1 MRHTEVTAHSS
12 QLKFIPMKKLFNLIG
27 LILLLAGCKTRNIH
41 FTIPEQTLPV
51 SFQRYADSTTI
62 ADMQWRDYFAD
73 RHLVTLIDTALTRN
87 PDLNIALERI
97 ELANAGLLNARAALR
112 PSVSGNISPALRRY
126 GLYTMDGAGNIS
138 TEITPGK
145 IVPTDLPDFYI
156 GLQSSWEIDLWK
168 KLSNRKNAAYSSFL
182 ASVEGA
188 RLVTTALI
196 SEIALAYYELIALD
210 NEQEVLSE
218 TIRNQEEVLDVIRY
232 QKEAGRANELVVQQ
246 FKAQQLNTRTLERE
260 VMLKISETENRINF
274 LLGRYPQPIERNKT
288 LLFRDLPLEIATG
301 IPSQMLLNRPDIRA
315 ANYQVQAS
323 RFDVKAA
330 NAEFLP
336 GLTLTAGLGY
346 QAFNP
351 KFLLQTPASLAYS
364 LVGGLTAPL
373 INKKAIEARFSMA
386 KSSQIIA
393 MYTYQKAILNGY
405 TEVVNELT
413 RINALRE
420 ISDLKTVQS
429 QVLEESV
436 ETSSQLYASAKATY
450 LEVLIAQQNAIQAKL
465 EMVDSHKKQLMA
477 SIAIYKALGGGWK

>member
-1 MRHTEVTAHSS
+1 
-12 QLKFIPMKKLFNLIG
+12 MKTLFKLTWV
-27 LILLLAGCKTRNIH
+27 ILLLTGCKTRNIH
-41 FTIPEQTLPV
+41 LTVPERTLPER
-51 SFQRYADSTTI
+51 FQRYTDSTTI
-62 ADMQWRDYFAD
+62 ADIKWRDYFAD
-73 RHLVTLIDTALTRN
+73 AHLVALIDTALANN
-87 PDLNIALERI
+87 PDLKIAMERI
-97 ELANAGLLNARAALR
+97 EMAHAGLLNAKAALR
-112 PSVSGNISPALRRY
+112 PAVSGNVTPAIRRY

-138 TEITPGK
+138 TEMTPGK

-182 ASVEGA
+182 ASVEGT
-188 RLVTTALI
+188 RFVTTSLI
-196 SEIALAYYELIALD
+196 TEIALSYYELIALD
-210 NEQEVLSE
+210 NEREILTE

-246 FKAQQLNTRTLERE
+246 FKAQQLNTQTLERE
-260 VMLKISETENRINF
+260 VMQQISETENRINF
-274 LLGRYPQPIERNKT
+274 LLGRYPQPIERNME
-288 LLFRDLPLEIATG
+288 LLFRDLPLEIASG

-315 ANYQVQAS
+315 ANYQVKAS

-336 GLTLTAGLGY
+336 SLTLTAGLGY

-351 KFLLQTPASLAYS
+351 KFLFNTPASIAYS

-373 INKKAIEARFSMA
+373 INKRAIEARFRMA

-393 MYTYQKAILNGY
+393 MYEYQKAILNGY

-420 ISDLKTVQS
+420 ISDLKTLQS

-436 ETSSQLYASAKATY
+436 ETSNQLYVSAKATY

-465 EMVDSHKKQLMA
+465 DMVDSHRKQLMA
-477 SIAIYKALGGGWK
+477 SINIYKALGGGWK

>member
-1 MRHTEVTAHSS
+1 
-12 QLKFIPMKKLFNLIG
+12 MKKLFNLIG

-41 FTIPEQTLPV
+41 FTVPERTLPA
-51 SFQRYADSTTI
+51 SFQRYADTTTI
-62 ADMQWRDYFAD
+62 ADIRWRDYFAD
-73 RHLVTLIDTALTRN
+73 PHLVALIDTALEYN
-87 PDLNIALERI
+87 PDLKIAMERI

-112 PSVSGNISPALRRY
+112 PAVSGNVTPAIRRY

-138 TEITPGK
+138 TEMTPGK

-168 KLSNRKNAAYSSFL
+168 KLSNRKSAAYSSFL
-182 ASVEGA
+182 ASMEGA
-188 RLVTTALI
+188 RFVSTALI
-196 SEIALAYYELIALD
+196 TEIALAYYELIALD
-210 NEQEVLSE
+210 NEREILTE

-246 FKAQQLNTRTLERE
+246 FKAQQLNTQTLERE
-260 VMLKISETENRINF
+260 VMQQISETENRINF
-274 LLGRYPQPIERNKT
+274 LLGRYPQPIERNME
-288 LLFRDLPLEIATG
+288 LLFRDLPLEIASG
-301 IPSQMLLNRPDIRA
+301 VPSQMLLNRPDIQA

-336 GLTLTAGLGY
+336 SLTLTGGLGY

-351 KFLLQTPASLAYS
+351 KFLFNTPASLAYS

-373 INKKAIEARFSMA
+373 INKRAIEARFSMA
-386 KSSQIIA
+386 KSSQVIA
-393 MYTYQKAILNGY
+393 MYEYQKTILNGY

-420 ISDLKTVQS
+420 ISDLKTLQS

-436 ETSSQLYASAKATY
+436 ETSNQLYTSAKATY

-477 SIAIYKALGGGWK
+477 SINIYRALGGGWK

>member
-1 MRHTEVTAHSS
+1 
-12 QLKFIPMKKLFNLIG
+12 MKKLFNLIG

-41 FTIPEQTLPV
+41 FTVPERTLPA
-51 SFQRYADSTTI
+51 SFQRYADTTTI
-62 ADMQWRDYFAD
+62 ADIRWRDYFAD
-73 RHLVTLIDTALTRN
+73 PHLVALIDTALAHN
-87 PDLNIALERI
+87 PDLKIAMERI

-112 PSVSGNISPALRRY
+112 PAVSGNVTPAIRRY

-138 TEITPGK
+138 TEMTPGK

-168 KLSNRKNAAYSSFL
+168 KLSNRKRAAYSSFL
-182 ASVEGA
+182 ASMEGA
-188 RLVTTALI
+188 RFVSAALI
-196 SEIALAYYELIALD
+196 TEIALAYYELIALD
-210 NEQEVLSE
+210 NEREILTE

-246 FKAQQLNTRTLERE
+246 FKAQQLNTQTLERE
-260 VMLKISETENRINF
+260 VMQQISETENRINF
-274 LLGRYPQPIERNKT
+274 LLGRYPQPIERNME
-288 LLFRDLPLEIATG
+288 LLFRDLPLEIASG
-301 IPSQMLLNRPDIRA
+301 VPSQMLLNRPDIRA

-336 GLTLTAGLGY
+336 SLTLTGGLGY

-351 KFLLQTPASLAYS
+351 KFLFNTPASLAYS

-373 INKKAIEARFSMA
+373 INKRAIEARFSMA
-386 KSSQIIA
+386 KSSQVIA
-393 MYTYQKAILNGY
+393 MYEYQKTILNGY

-420 ISDLKTVQS
+420 ISDLKTLQS

-436 ETSSQLYASAKATY
+436 ETSNQLYTSAKATY

-477 SIAIYKALGGGWK
+477 SINIYRALGGGWK

>member
-1 MRHTEVTAHSS
+1 
-12 QLKFIPMKKLFNLIG
+12 MKRLFKWTWV
-27 LILLLAGCKTRNIH
+27 ILLLAGCKTPNIH
-41 FTIPEQTLPV
+41 FTVPERTLPG
-51 SFQRYADSTTI
+51 SFQRYADTTTI
-62 ADMQWRDYFAD
+62 AHIAWRDYFAD
-73 RHLVTLIDTALTRN
+73 PHLVALIDTALANN
-87 PDLNIALERI
+87 PDLKIAFERI
-97 ELANAGLLNARAALR
+97 EMANAGLLNARGALR
-112 PSVSGNISPALRRY
+112 PTVSGNVSPAIRRY

-138 TEITPGK
+138 TEMTPGK
-145 IVPTDLPDFYI
+145 IVPKDLPDFYV

-168 KLSNRKNAAYSSFL
+168 KLSNRKSAAYQNFL
-182 ASVEGA
+182 ASVEGT
-188 RLVTTALI
+188 RFVSTALI
-196 SEIALAYYELIALD
+196 TEIALAYYELIALD
-210 NEQEVLSE
+210 NEREILTE

-246 FKAQQLNTRTLERE
+246 FKAQQLNTQTLERE
-260 VMLKISETENRINF
+260 VMQRINETENRLNF
-274 LLGRYPQPIERNKT
+274 LLGRYPQPVGRDMT
-288 LLFRDLPLEIATG
+288 LLFRDLPLEIASG

-336 GLTLTAGLGY
+336 SLTLTAGLGY

-351 KFLLQTPASLAYS
+351 KFLFHTPTSIAYS

-373 INKKAIEARFSMA
+373 INKRAIEARFSMA

-393 MYTYQKAILNGY
+393 MYEYQKTILNGY
-405 TEVVNELT
+405 TEVMNELN

-436 ETSSQLYASAKATY
+436 EMSNQLYISAKATY
-450 LEVLIAQQNAIQAKL
+450 LEVLVAQQNAIQAKL

-477 SIAIYKALGGGWK
+477 SVNIYRALGGGWK

>member
-1 MRHTEVTAHSS
+1 M
-12 QLKFIPMKKLFNLIG
+12 
-27 LILLLAGCKTRNIH
+27 ILLVAGCKTRNIH
-41 FTIPEQTLPV
+41 FTVPERTLPG
-51 SFQRYADSTTI
+51 SFQRYADTTTI
-62 ADMQWRDYFAD
+62 ANIQWRDYFAD
-73 RHLVTLIDTALTRN
+73 PQLVALIDTALSNN
-87 PDLNIALERI
+87 PDLQIALERI
-97 ELANAGLLNARAALR
+97 ELANAGLLGAGAALR
-112 PSVSGNISPALRRY
+112 PTVSANVSPAIRRY

-138 TEITPGK
+138 TEMTPGK

-156 GLQSSWEIDLWK
+156 GLQSSWEIDIWK
-168 KLSNRKNAAYSSFL
+168 KLANRKNAAYQSFL

-188 RLVTTALI
+188 RFVTTSLI
-196 SEIALAYYELIALD
+196 TEIALAYYELIALD
-210 NEQEVLSE
+210 NEREMLTE

-246 FKAQQLNTRTLERE
+246 FKAQQLNTQTLERE
-260 VMLKISETENRINF
+260 VMQRISETENRINF
-274 LLGRYPQPIERNKT
+274 LLGRFPQPIERNMA
-288 LLFRDLPLEIATG
+288 LLFRDLPPEVASG

-336 GLTLTAGLGY
+336 SLTLTAGLGY

-351 KFLLQTPASLAYS
+351 KFLFHTPASLAYS
-364 LVGGLTAPL
+364 LVGGLAAPL
-373 INKKAIEARFSMA
+373 INKKAIEARFNTA

-393 MYTYQKAILNGY
+393 MYEYQRAILNGY

-420 ISDLKTVQS
+420 ISDLRTLQS

-436 ETSSQLYASAKATY
+436 ETSNELYVSAKATY
-450 LEVLIAQQNAIQAKL
+450 LEVLVAQQNAIQAKR

-477 SIAIYKALGGGWK
+477 SVNIYRALGGGWK